1 MSAADEMV
9 LAGSGPTP
17 KTPIDGMHSRTSMI
31 LLIDSFFVF
40 MFAWDFI
47 GFNAAIVPG
56 VLCLMVWFSYR
67 NRTPIAYWP
76 GAIIMMIATLFFLLI
91 LFIHI
96 YALIS
101 GNGGSILISVL
112 IGWAAFSSIR
122 FIRLHFHPVYRMGYL
137 GHGIPGHDQQL
148 HPGEMLAACPTC
160 LAVLAINPMMLSL
173 EDKCPHCDGPLILSE
188 EE

>member
-17 KTPIDGMHSRTSMI
+17 KTPIDGMHSRTSMV
-31 LLIDSFFVF
+31 LLIDSFVLF
-40 MFAWDFI
+40 MIAQ
-47 GFNAAIVPG
+47 AIVGLLIASIPAG
-56 VLCLMVWFSYR
+56 LCFLTWLAYR
-67 NRTPIAYWP
+67 NRVPVAYWP
-76 GAIIMMIATLFFLLI
+76 GAIVMMLATAFFLLF
-91 LFIHI
+91 LFGNI
-96 YALIS
+96 YAMIL
-101 GNGGSILISVL
+101 GTGGSLLVTIL